1 MSSSDLDGG
10 EASQGG
16 GKLKVLCLH
25 GFMQTAD
32 AFRMRVGSMRKAL
45 KSRVEFEFLDA
56 PFLAGD
62 HLSAEQIAE
71 LGGSASGRTWIKWAD
86 MAPGKRPSQSTAYID
101 FDQTYLHMVDGLRA
115 HAPDGVLGFSQGAT
129 AVALLLAQLK
139 RRQDRGLDL
148 DVPAPRFAVLVA
160 GFLPRDPTYSELL
173 AAERVTTPS
182 LFVVGEADALVPPER
197 TLALMDTFDPQSTSL
212 LRHAGAHM
220 VPTCSGDVKRQMAE
234 FLDGFKPP
242 AAAAAAEDAG
252 AFSAGA
258 AAAGPGPAPEEAAVV
273 A

>member
-1 MSSSDLDGG
+1 
-10 EASQGG
+10 
-16 GKLKVLCLH
+16 
-25 GFMQTAD
+25 
-32 AFRMRVGSMRKAL
+32 MRVGSMRKAL

-148 DVPAPRFAVLVA
+148 DVPAPRFAVLVGGRWGHPCGVA
-160 GFLPRDPTYSELL
+160 DRCAARTCRPCPYDVRARVRHTPPSPRPHRPSLQHRQAPFLPRPHRAPRPGL
-173 AAERVTTPS
+173 APVNAP
-182 LFVVGEADALVPPER
+182 FPPFP
-197 TLALMDTFDPQSTSL
+197 L
-212 LRHAGAHM
+212 
-220 VPTCSGDVKRQMAE
+220 SGGRLPAPRPDV
-234 FLDGFKPP
+234 L
-242 AAAAAAEDAG
+242 G
-252 AFSAGA
+252 AFG
-258 AAAGPGPAPEEAAVV
+258 G
-273 A
+273 